1 MTMPEEPTPMGQ
13 HFSSGYAAGRGPMSP
28 GLEVQGQRWS
38 ELGAASAEHP
48 NSVLQQISPSPIA
61 ANLSAP
67 SQQSRL
73 LPNGFVLGNN
83 ANGASPT
90 TTSTVNYLKMSGQ
103 PE

>member
-1 MTMPEEPTPMGQ
+1 MSMPEAPIAMGQ
-13 HFSSGYAAGRGPMSP
+13 HFSGGFQAGRGAMSP
-28 GLEVQGQRWS
+28 GLEAQ
-38 ELGAASAEHP
+38 GAAWTQAGAAAGERP
-48 NSVLQQISPSPIA
+48 NSVLQQLAPSPIA

-90 TTSTVNYLKMSGQ
+90 TTSTENYLKMSGQ
-103 PE
+103 AE